1 MKALL
6 DGTSEVFHQGTYHSK
21 CYLGR
26 IIFKKFIE
34 VCAIARSEERFNAM
48 LERLESEAEETDCQ
62 EENVLVVTGSDSV
75 NVSIIDVFKHKI
87 LRKSLFIM
95 FLNWVAVTLGQQ
107 FCYRNVLKAR
117 LFRAFHILFRI
128 LRTVVAICFNWK

>member
-26 IIFKKFIE
+26 IIVKKFRE

-48 LERLESEAEETDCQ
+48 LERLECEAEETDCQ

-95 FLNWVAVTLGQQ
+95 FLNWVAVTLGLQ
-107 FCYRNVLKAR
+107 FFYRNVLKAR